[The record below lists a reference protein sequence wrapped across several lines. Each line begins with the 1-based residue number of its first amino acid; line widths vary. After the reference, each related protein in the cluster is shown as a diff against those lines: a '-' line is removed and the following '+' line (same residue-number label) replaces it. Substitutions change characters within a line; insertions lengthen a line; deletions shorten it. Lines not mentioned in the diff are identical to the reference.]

1 MIGEHNVYDALAAIV
16 AGRVLGIKSNTIRKG
31 LSEFSGTPMRQE
43 IVPFEDIVILN
54 DAYNA
59 NPSSMAEAIK
69 ALGQLEGKR
78 KIAMLGDML
87 ELGDFSEEA
96 HREIGH
102 LLAEEGYSVVF
113 TFGDAAAFIAKEAKK
128 RV

>member
-1 MIGEHNVYDALAAIV
+1 
-16 AGRVLGIKSNTIRKG
+16 
-31 LSEFSGTPMRQE
+31 MRQE

-69 ALGQLEGKR
+69 AFGQLEGKR

-87 ELGDFSEEA
+87 ELVATFSEDA

-102 LLAEEGYSVVF
+102 LLAEEGYGVVF
-113 TFGDAAAFIAKEAKK
+113 TFGDAAAFIAKESKS
-128 RV
+128 RFNHIPL

>member
-1 MIGEHNVYDALAAIV
+1 
-16 AGRVLGIKSNTIRKG
+16 
-31 LSEFSGTPMRQE
+31 MRQE

-69 ALGQLEGKR
+69 ALGPIRGKR

-87 ELGDFSEEA
+87 ELGDF
-96 HREIGH
+96 
-102 LLAEEGYSVVF
+102 
-113 TFGDAAAFIAKEAKK
+113 
-128 RV
+128 